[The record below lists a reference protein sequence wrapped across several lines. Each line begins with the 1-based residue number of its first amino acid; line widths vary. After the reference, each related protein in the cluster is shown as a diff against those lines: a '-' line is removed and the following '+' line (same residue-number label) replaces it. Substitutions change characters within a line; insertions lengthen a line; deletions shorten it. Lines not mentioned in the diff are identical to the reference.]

1 MEKEKVQKSVKV
13 KLILLPI
20 LLIILVIG
28 IVGVVLTMNNNKIE
42 NKITSDVK
50 DYLQDNTKTNFDI
63 SEITNINITNT
74 KMEQKD
80 DKKQF
85 SIYGTLMIKDN
96 FNNLYS
102 ASFQGIY
109 DIVSKDGKETYFSN
123 QIKERTT
130 IKYPN
135 NLPINPIKEQETL
148 QTMLNEF
155 KNIEPINT
163 NDLIGGGN

>member
-28 IVGVVLTMNNNKIE
+28 IIGVVLTMNNNKIE

-50 DYLQDNTKTNFDI
+50 NYLQDNTKTNFDI

-74 KMEQKD
+74 KMEQLN

-85 SIYGTLMIKDN
+85 SVYGTFMIKDN

-102 ASFQGIY
+102 ASFQGTY

-123 QIKERTT
+123 QIKERTS

-135 NLPINPIKEQETL
+135 NLPINPIKQQEY
-148 QTMLNEF
+148 LNEMETMF

>member
-1 MEKEKVQKSVKV
+1 
-13 KLILLPI
+13 
-20 LLIILVIG
+20 
-28 IVGVVLTMNNNKIE
+28 
-42 NKITSDVK
+42 
-50 DYLQDNTKTNFDI
+50 
-63 SEITNINITNT
+63 
-74 KMEQKD
+74 MEQKD

-85 SIYGTLMIKDN
+85 SVYGTFMIKDN

-135 NLPINPIKEQETL
+135 NLPINPIKQQEY
-148 QTMLNEF
+148 LNEMEKMF
-155 KNIEPINT
+155 TNIDT
-163 NDLIGGGN
+163 GDLIGQ